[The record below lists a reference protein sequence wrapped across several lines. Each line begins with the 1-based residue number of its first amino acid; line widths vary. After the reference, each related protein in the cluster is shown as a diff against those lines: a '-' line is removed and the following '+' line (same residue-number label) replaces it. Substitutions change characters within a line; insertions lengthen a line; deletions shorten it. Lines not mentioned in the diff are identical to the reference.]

1 MWWHGD
7 GSQPLHKEDPMLA
20 DFWDAVKVWADVN
33 MGWLIAIGAA
43 LVLGFL
49 VRGCF

>member
-1 MWWHGD
+1 
-7 GSQPLHKEDPMLA
+7 MLA
-20 DFWDAVKVWADVN
+20 DFWDAVKAWASYNAV
-33 MGWLIAIGAA
+33 WLIAIGAA